1 MNTLL
6 IGLSLAGQN
15 ALIIGGGELAL
26 RKARLL
32 LKTTA
37 KLVVVAPTACT
48 EIHGLAAQGTVTL
61 FRREYR
67 LDDLNG
73 VSIVFAATGRDDI
86 DIKVATAAKL
96 RNIPVNVP
104 DKPTLSSFNLPALI
118 DRSPILVGVSTD
130 GTAPLLA
137 RSIRAQIEALLPAN
151 LGRLALFADGFRK
164 SVASVFSRI
173 EARRRFWEEFFSSSI
188 AAKVLAGDEA
198 AAARETLALLNR
210 PEPRHQ
216 GSVAIVGAGPGDPD
230 LLTLK
235 ALRRLQEADVI
246 VYDRLLGPSI
256 LDRARR
262 DAELI
267 FAGKQPA
274 NHGMGQDAI
283 NALLAKRAQCGQR
296 VVRLKGGDPF
306 IFGRG
311 REEQEYLR
319 RHGISVEI
327 VPGITAAS
335 GCAAAAGI
343 PLTHRGT
350 ASAVTFATGHGTNSL
365 PNIDWRQFS
374 DSEQT
379 LVLYMGVSTA
389 REISTRL
396 IDGGLPASTPVAVI
410 ENGTRPDQRVL
421 RSSLAEVAEVLHNET
436 VTGPAILV
444 IGAVARL
451 SNEIS
456 IEVASRLA
464 AIG

>member
-188 AAKVLAGDEA
+188 AAKV
-198 AAARETLALLNR
+198 
-210 PEPRHQ
+210 
-216 GSVAIVGAGPGDPD
+216 AGPGDPD